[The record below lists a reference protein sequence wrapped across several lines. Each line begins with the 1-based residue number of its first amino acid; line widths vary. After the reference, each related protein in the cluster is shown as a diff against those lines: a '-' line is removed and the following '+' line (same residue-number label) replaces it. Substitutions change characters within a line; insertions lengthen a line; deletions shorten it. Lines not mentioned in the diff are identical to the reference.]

1 MSMMP
6 EDYENL
12 DEYLKAVE
20 EARKAG
26 RTYSGLSS
34 LSERSGTS
42 EVKLSGDDTDNET
55 LMLAKFGYSMPPAMI
70 TKMATKLWGY
80 LRDGNISDEL
90 QQLAVKS
97 TNALADQVLN
107 APCTNRQGRMEYEK
121 DQAQFWENEAKALG
135 GTEPDYKALLHKW
148 SSAYA
153 FCQQVRIISETK
165 GIAVARP
172 YFREYELMEQQM
184 SDAEMDISR
193 LPMAYNSMCW
203 CHIRHFKIQKERAY
217 AIAMDW
223 PIEDFTEF
231 KKKVAKGEDIHDLT
245 HMAPWP
251 WKESYNQ
258 VLGSMMDG
266 QAHRLQQAML
276 IAGRVLDQGR
286 QQPMAPQQP
295 YGPPQ
300 GAPEGEEDE
309 KKKAIFGM
317 RLGNH
322 DQNGQQQQGPEPK
335 RRIRSKRE

>member
-217 AIAMDW
+217 AIANGLAYRGLHGIQEEGSQRRGHSRPYPHGPLAMEG
-223 PIEDFTEF
+223 ILQSS
-231 KKKVAKGEDIHDLT
+231 AGQHDGR
-245 HMAPWP
+245 AGP
-251 WKESYNQ
+251 
-258 VLGSMMDG
+258 
-266 QAHRLQQAML
+266 QASASDVDCRPRA
-276 IAGRVLDQGR
+276 
-286 QQPMAPQQP
+286 
-295 YGPPQ
+295 
-300 GAPEGEEDE
+300 
-309 KKKAIFGM
+309 
-317 RLGNH
+317 
-322 DQNGQQQQGPEPK
+322 
-335 RRIRSKRE
+335 